1 MSPTTIDTS
10 QVRRLSVMRADRPV
24 ILSLYLDLDPA
35 EFATPPARSSAIRSL
50 IDEAGKQIEGADLE
64 KDDVKALRAALGR
77 AETFFDDELPTDGVR
92 GVAVFASDPLDL
104 FESITLPQSLPTR
117 IAIDK
122 SPLVAPLAITAHE
135 GSWGVLLVNREVGR
149 LLRGD
154 GSLLREVDDVRSG
167 VHGQHQQGGW
177 SQARYGRSIEN
188 EVEEHLRAVAELV
201 VRELER
207 EPLDHLLVGC
217 PEELAAPFRSHLPDD
232 VADRLAGDIEI
243 DVATASPDE
252 VLAAMRPALEAEE
265 DRREREAF
273 DRLGAPLTASGTTE
287 VLRALNERRVETVLI
302 DERRSE
308 PGTACPTCG
317 WLGTA
322 GADAC
327 PADGSPVDGVEDLKE
342 RVVELA
348 LAQDAQV
355 LPVRLRRD
363 ELRSAG
369 GIAALLR
376 F

>member
-1 MSPTTIDTS
+1 M
-10 QVRRLSVMRADRPV
+10 
-24 ILSLYLDLDPA
+24 
-35 EFATPPARSSAIRSL
+35 
-50 IDEAGKQIEGADLE
+50 
-64 KDDVKALRAALGR
+64 
-77 AETFFDDELPTDGVR
+77 
-92 GVAVFASDPLDL
+92 AVFASDPLDL
-104 FESITLPQSLPTR
+104 FETITLPRSLPTR
-117 IAIDK
+117 ITIGK

-135 GSWGVLLVNREVGR
+135 GSWGVVLVNREVGR
-149 LLRGD
+149 MLRGD
-154 GSLLREVDDVRSG
+154 ASLLREVDDARSG

-177 SQARYGRSIEN
+177 SQARYERSVEN

-217 PEELAAPFRSHLPDD
+217 PEELSTAFRSHLRDD
-232 VADRLAGDIEI
+232 VADRLAGDIEV

-252 VLAAMRPALEAEE
+252 VLAAMGPALEAEE

-273 DRLGAPLTASGTTE
+273 ERLGGPLTAGGTTD

-302 DERRSE
+302 DEARSE

-317 WLGTA
+317 WLGTD
-322 GADAC
+322 GTDTC
-327 PADGSPVDGVEDLKE
+327 PADGSSVDRVEDLKE
-342 RVVELA
+342 PAVELA

-355 LPVRLRRD
+355 LPVRLRPD